1 MPKTDEEYEKEFNA
15 EFGKNYSKEHPD
27 RLSAYIAE
35 RKAVEEEQKKQGL
48 DTEEALKKSS
58 EASAKVAGEGPA
70 NYSTI
75 SIKDGWKKI
84 EPKNVDKID
93 TAKRKERIKDRA
105 EKKEQRNLENAFSDL
120 KDKYAY
126 LADSGNE
133 LAQRAYKTFFYDS
146 DGNEINSLVG
156 IAQKFNQKNSKNA
169 LAQLEEQLNA
179 FHKAPDSYIPT
190 PSTNPVTPTGV
201 VAKRDT
207 PPVSYKDFLKKSF
220 EELGIEEDVKE
231 EDKKGSSKSE
241 EGSSK
246 KTKKDYTPKSIKDVK
261 DILYRSIIRDYK
273 NGLFG
278 NPYLGV
284 DEKDLSEKQLNE
296 KRNAQATMRTYMVNS
311 IGTALANFGSSLQG
325 KGAHYK
331 SDYKKM
337 LESQNKNLVDIQ
349 NAIRTASAEAD
360 AQIAKAN
367 KYYNLPAGTREG
379 FAQMAQTGISG
390 ENQEALAR
398 WLDDPILSRF
408 GELVQA
414 SDSYTL
420 KSKVFSNEKLRNEI
434 EGIIRD
440 NDLKKEQQ
448 DYLLEQI
455 KNLAIENQFK
465 PAKEFTDVM
474 SKGIRTIT
482 DTINMASVMVP
493 MAPKL

>member
-15 EFGKNYSKEHPD
+15 EFGENYSKEHPD
-27 RLSAYIAE
+27 RLSAYIEE
-35 RKAVEEEQKKQGL
+35 RKSVEEEQKKQGL
-48 DTEEALKKSS
+48 DTEEDLKKSS

-75 SIKDGWKKI
+75 TIKDGWKKI
-84 EPKNVDKID
+84 DPKNIDKIEQK
-93 TAKRKERIKDRA
+93 KRKDRIKERA
-105 EKKEQRNLENAFSDL
+105 DKEEQRNLENAFSDL
-120 KDKYAY
+120 KDKYAD

-133 LAQRAYKTFFYDS
+133 IAQRAYKTFFFDK

-156 IAQKFNQKNSKNA
+156 VAQKFNQKNSKNA
-169 LAQLEEQLNA
+169 LSQLEKQLDA
-179 FHKAPDSYIPT
+179 YYKAPDSYVFT
-190 PSTNPVTPTGV
+190 PSTNPVTPTGA

-207 PPVSYKDFLKKSF
+207 PAVSYKDFLKKGF
-220 EELGIEEDVKE
+220 EELGITEDVEEDKKGSPKE
-231 EDKKGSSKSE
+231 EDKKGSPKE
-241 EGSSK
+241 PE
-246 KTKKDYTPKSIKDVK
+246 KDKGPKSIKDVK
-261 DILYRSIIRDYK
+261 DILYRSIIRDYR

-284 DEKDLSEKQLNE
+284 DEKDLTEEQLKE

-325 KGAHYK
+325 KGARYK

-398 WLDDPILSRF
+398 WLDDPVLSRF

-482 DTINMASVMVP
+482 DTINAASSFVP
-493 MAPKL
+493 AVK